1 MREMREIAP
10 HDRTPREW
18 PPCGMDSRGA
28 RPPDGPSPRRLRRRG
43 GWRRTWPLL
52 ALAALLSLSSCGEGG
67 MIVSHGARGADQGP
81 EPLVIWLWPGSGYEP
96 LISRY
101 NEEHDD
107 VQVEIV
113 RFDSQDLHANLQT
126 AFAAGYGAPDAVM
139 IDLSYMERFKR
150 FPSYFHNLR
159 ELASEPLDG
168 RYLDWNWRQAAS
180 PDGSFV
186 YALPA
191 SIGPMTMLFRVSL
204 YGQAGLPLDRGELAD
219 SLPDW
224 DSFLRSGVVLRTRT
238 GKPMIDNIVT
248 LYRAILG
255 QAEVQYFDAG
265 TGAFIGDV
273 SPAVREAWDYAV
285 SAKVNGLSAGLQ
297 TGSTEWAVG
306 MEQGHFATLLAP
318 AWMLSYVTENSP
330 GAIRQWNMTRL
341 PGGAA
346 NWGGWFFAIP
356 RESRQPDA
364 AWKLIRWLTDD
375 ERQLELFREQNIFP
389 SLAALYDNSDVTSK
403 RDGFFMGAPVG
414 RLLSEAAHAIRPVY
428 AGAGQPLVED
438 IMESALQ
445 KVENGLLSGDLA
457 WEDAMR
463 QIREALD
470 KQ

>member
-1 MREMREIAP
+1 MTP
-10 HDRTPREW
+10 HGQP
-18 PPCGMDSRGA
+18 
-28 RPPDGPSPRRLRRRG
+28 RRG
-43 GWRRTWPLL
+43 GPRRTWPLL
-52 ALAALLSLSSCGEGG
+52 ALAALLVLASCAEGG
-67 MIVSHGARGADQGP
+67 MIVSHGARSADQGP
-81 EPLVIWLWPGSGYEP
+81 DSLVIWLWPGSGYEP
-96 LISRY
+96 FISQY

-107 VQVEIV
+107 VQVEVV

-126 AFAAGYGAPDAVM
+126 AFAAGYGAPDVVM

-150 FPSYFHNLR
+150 FPSYFYNLR

-168 RYLDWNWRQAAS
+168 RYLAWNWQQAAS
-180 PDGSFV
+180 PDGSFI

-204 YGQAGLPLDRGELAD
+204 YGQAGLPLDRGELAE

-224 DSFLRSGVVLRTRT
+224 DSFLKSGISLRNRT
-238 GKPMIDNIVT
+238 GKPMIDNIGT

-255 QAEVQYFDAG
+255 QAEVQYFDPE
-265 TGAFIGDV
+265 TGAFIGDTN
-273 SPAVREAWDYAV
+273 PAVREAWGYAV
-285 SAKVNGLSAGLQ
+285 AAKVNGLSAGLQ

-330 GAIRQWNMTRL
+330 GAVRQWNMTRL

-346 NWGGWFFAIP
+346 NWGGWFFAVP
-356 RESRQPDA
+356 RESRHPDK
-364 AWKLIRWLTDD
+364 AWELIRWLTD
-375 ERQLELFREQNIFP
+375 EQRQLELFREQNIFP
-389 SLAALYDNSDVTSK
+389 SLTTLYDYTDIRNK

-414 RLLSEAAHAIRPVY
+414 QLLSEAALAVRPVY
-428 AGAGQPLVED
+428 AGAQQPLVEE

-445 KVENGLLSGDLA
+445 KVENGLLSGDRA

-463 QIREALD
+463 QIRTELAAR
-470 KQ
+470 